1 MVIGHQQQW
10 NLLQRAAK
18 ATSFSHAY
26 LFVGCEKLGK
36 KKMALEWISLLLGQE
51 VKEDSSHAD
60 LMFVQPQA
68 KEIKIAQIKDLI
80 RHLSFTASEAGVKA
94 AVINDAH
101 LMNQEAQT
109 CLLKTLE
116 EPRGQALLILVT
128 DKPRELLPTIAS
140 RVQVLKFYPVN
151 DQEINDYLIK
161 QKVTLEDRQ
170 EILRFSLGRPG
181 QALDFISNP
190 QKIKTFHDRIKEA
203 DLITKADLNF
213 RFSYVKDL
221 AEDVLKTKEVLD
233 IWTLYFREKLI
244 GVVRDQQS
252 TIKLRKALSFLQQTS
267 SWLSNTNVNTRLALE
282 MLMLEIN

>member
-18 ATSFSHAY
+18 AASFSHAY
-26 LFVGCEKLGK
+26 LFAGCEKLGK
-36 KKMALEWISLLLGQE
+36 KKMALEWISLLLRQE
-51 VKEDSSHAD
+51 VKEDNSHPD

-80 RHLSFTASEAGVKA
+80 RHLSLTAGDAGIKA

-116 EPRGQALLILVT
+116 EPRGRALLILVT
-128 DKPRELLPTIAS
+128 DKPQELLPTIAS
-140 RVQVLKFYPVN
+140 RAQALKFYPVS
-151 DQEINDYLIK
+151 DQEIDGYLIK
-161 QKVTLEDRQ
+161 QGIAAEDRQ

-181 QALDFISNP
+181 EALEFISNP

-203 DLITKADLNF
+203 DLITKADLTF

-221 AEDVLKTKEVLD
+221 AEDVLKTREVLD

-244 GVVRDQQS
+244 GTVRDQQP
-252 TIKLRKALSFLQQTS
+252 TIKLRRALSFLQQIS
-267 SWLSNTNVNTRLALE
+267 SWLSNTNVNTKLVLE